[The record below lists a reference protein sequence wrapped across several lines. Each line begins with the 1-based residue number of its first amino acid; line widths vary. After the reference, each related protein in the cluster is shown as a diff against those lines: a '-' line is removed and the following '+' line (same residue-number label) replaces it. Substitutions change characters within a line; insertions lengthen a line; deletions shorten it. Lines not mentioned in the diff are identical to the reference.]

1 MYNDEVKAYEKYPGE
16 SLMSRLSISAA
27 FGKDSEKEIMI
38 PNGEEVELLS
48 DEAAT
53 IVQIQYKGNKWNID
67 ARELRFSENNLPG
80 TVDILSGIDF
90 SPASWIVEGPDGHK
104 FHMNTMEYNSTEWKL
119 MHSLLFP
126 IIIGLLIIAAMII
139 MMMTKAKPYSDKIV
153 FIDRIAVWIVPLLV
167 IVFSALELWYIFR
180 MGSESYWWCS
190 ILYFSKWGAVLRW
203 FIFAFVVLAQ
213 YYIII
218 KYHNHLN
225 NVYRHTIIG
234 GRIWM
239 TVLTIISVIVVYFIL
254 LTVHPEYNVEDNKE
268 TMLEAQRKLL
278 LCSVVVSNIFPVLY
292 MILKTR
298 SLAGVLVGP
307 GVWFGGI
314 STVVVSFMFVSVSWM
329 MIKTILIPL
338 ISLVLVI
345 VIASFLSRFKSVKT
359 GTTTYTTTTTDSEG
373 NKHTTM
379 HTVDDYTTVY
389 DDGKGKIKNRIF

>member
-1 MYNDEVKAYEKYPGE
+1 
-16 SLMSRLSISAA
+16 
-27 FGKDSEKEIMI
+27 
-38 PNGEEVELLS
+38 
-48 DEAAT
+48 
-53 IVQIQYKGNKWNID
+53 
-67 ARELRFSENNLPG
+67 
-80 TVDILSGIDF
+80 
-90 SPASWIVEGPDGHK
+90 
-104 FHMNTMEYNSTEWKL
+104 
-119 MHSLLFP
+119 
-126 IIIGLLIIAAMII
+126 
-139 MMMTKAKPYSDKIV
+139 
-153 FIDRIAVWIVPLLV
+153 
-167 IVFSALELWYIFR
+167 
-180 MGSESYWWCS
+180 
-190 ILYFSKWGAVLRW
+190 
-203 FIFAFVVLAQ
+203 
-213 YYIII
+213 
-218 KYHNHLN
+218 
-225 NVYRHTIIG
+225 
-234 GRIWM
+234 M

-389 DDGKGKIKNRIF
+389 DDGKGKIKNRIFLTRYVTIIKFCL